1 MTIFNAPGR
10 FNNIIVLREF
20 LERGGGGGGGENF
33 F

>member
-20 LERGGGGGGGENF
+20 LERGGGGENF

>member
-20 LERGGGGGGGENF
+20 LERGGGGGENF

>member
-20 LERGGGGGGGENF
+20 LERGGGENF